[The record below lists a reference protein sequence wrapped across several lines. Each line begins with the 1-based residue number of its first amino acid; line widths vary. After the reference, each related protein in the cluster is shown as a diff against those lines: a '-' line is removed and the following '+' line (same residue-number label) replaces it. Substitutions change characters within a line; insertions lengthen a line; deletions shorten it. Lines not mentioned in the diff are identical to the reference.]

1 MAKFESYLPGGD
13 NDPNAPAGGID
24 AEITDAA
31 KDQQAR
37 EANATPGDWEERYKN
52 LEVLNSQQAQTV
64 GEYRRVIDSYLLNDV
79 PTPAS
84 EPVVET
90 LHTPITYEDLNDNPE
105 EAINKAVANHPA
117 IKRAAE
123 IEATLEAQ
131 QRTTAVA
138 TFRESHPDF
147 ETIKDTPEFASW
159 VRESPTRIALVKAA
173 DSWDM
178 NSADALF
185 SLYKAEKGITKL
197 QNEQQEATAIQ
208 QATLEDSTAALT
220 LDEPKFSRQEFV
232 DKKILANQGDREAE
246 RWINANVASYRLAL
260 QSGNVRD

>member
-1 MAKFESYLPGGD
+1 MAKFENYLPGGD
-13 NDPNAPAGGID
+13 NDPNAPVGGID
-24 AEITDAA
+24 AEITDAQ

-37 EANATPGDWEERYKN
+37 KDDATPVDWEERYKN

-84 EPVVET
+84 EPVVEPSA
-90 LHTPITYEDLNDNPE
+90 PITYEDLSDNPE
-105 EAINKAVANHPA
+105 EVINRAVANHPA

-123 IEATLEAQ
+123 IEASLEAQ

-147 ETIKDTPEFASW
+147 EKIKDTPEFASW
-159 VRESPTRIALVKAA
+159 VRESPTRIALVQAA
-173 DSWDM
+173 DKWDM

-208 QATLEDSTAALT
+208 QATLEDSTAAIT
-220 LDEPKFSRQEFV
+220 LDAPKYSRQEFV
-232 DKKILANQGDREAE
+232 DKKILANQGDQEAE